1 MFRPLAFTA
10 SVGGNFE
17 NSATIHFAFSR
28 KIAMLDEKLDGTR
41 MMLIPASFG
50 TVCTSGTHVT
60 GDAGERVVGASVAAH
75 AHGQLTTIHAR
86 NLKFYDGRH

>member
-1 MFRPLAFTA
+1 
-10 SVGGNFE
+10 
-17 NSATIHFAFSR
+17 
-28 KIAMLDEKLDGTR
+28 MLDEKLDGTR
-41 MMLIPASFG
+41 MMLMPASFA

-86 NLKFYDGRH
+86 YLKF